1 MNTSQ
6 HHVIFIDGVCVLC
19 NRLSRI
25 LMRLD
30 SKKQFLF
37 STLDS
42 SFAKK
47 TLSEPKED
55 SIVVLSQDEMI
66 YTKSKAILFIIRQL
80 PYVRWIGILL
90 KIIPGLALDY
100 AYDRVSKNRYQWFGK
115 HNSCPLLTDDRFIK
129 D

>member
-30 SKKQFLF
+30 SKKQFIF

-47 TLSEPKED
+47 TLLESKED
-55 SIVVLSQDEMI
+55 SIMVRSQDEMI

-80 PYVRWIGILL
+80 PYVRWIGILF
-90 KIIPGLALDY
+90 KIIPGFALDY
-100 AYDRVSKNRYQWFGK
+100 AYDRVAKNRYQWFGK
-115 HNSCPLLTDDRFIK
+115 HNSCPLLNDDRFIK

>member
-25 LMRLD
+25 LLRLD

-47 TLSEPKED
+47 TLLEIKED
-55 SIVVLSQDEMI
+55 SIVVRSQDEMI

-80 PYVRWIGILL
+80 PYVRWIAILL
-90 KIIPGLALDY
+90 KIIPSFSLDY
-100 AYDRVSKNRYQWFGK
+100 AYDRVAKNRYQWFGK
-115 HNSCPLLTDDRFIK
+115 HNSCPFLTDDRFIK

>member
-47 TLSEPKED
+47 TLLEPKED

-100 AYDRVSKNRYQWFGK
+100 AYDRVAKNRYQWFGK
-115 HNSCPLLTDDRFIK
+115 HNSCPLITDDRFIK
-129 D
+129 E

>member
-1 MNTSQ
+1 MSPSQ

-19 NRLSRI
+19 NRLSQM

-47 TLSEPKED
+47 ILLETKED
-55 SIVVLSQDEMI
+55 SIVVRSQDEMI

-90 KIIPGLALDY
+90 KIIPVFALDY
-100 AYDRVSKNRYQWFGK
+100 VYDWVVKNRYQWFGK

-129 D
+129 E

>member
-1 MNTSQ
+1 MSPSQ

-19 NRLSRI
+19 NRLSQM
-25 LMRLD
+25 LMRFD

-47 TLSEPKED
+47 TLLETKED
-55 SIVVLSQDEMI
+55 SIVVRSKDEMI

-80 PYVRWIGILL
+80 PYIRWIGILL
-90 KIIPGLALDY
+90 KIIPVFALDY
-100 AYDRVSKNRYQWFGK
+100 AYDRVAKNRYQWFGK
-115 HNSCPLLTDDRFIK
+115 HNSCHLITDDRFIK
-129 D
+129 E

>member
-19 NRLSRI
+19 NRLSQI

-47 TLSEPKED
+47 TLLEPKED
-55 SIVVLSQDEMI
+55 SIVVRSQDEMI
-66 YTKSKAILFIIRQL
+66 YTKSEAILFIIRQL

-90 KIIPGLALDY
+90 KIIPGFALDY
-100 AYDRVSKNRYQWFGK
+100 AYDRVAKNRFHWFGK
-115 HNSCPLLTDDRFIK
+115 HNSWPLLADVRFIK

>member
-1 MNTSQ
+1 MSASQ

-19 NRLSRI
+19 NRLSQT

-42 SFAKK
+42 AFAKK
-47 TLSEPKED
+47 TLLEPKED
-55 SIVVLSQDEMI
+55 SIVVRSQDEMI

-90 KIIPGLALDY
+90 KIIPVFALDY
-100 AYDRVSKNRYQWFGK
+100 VYDWVAKNRYQWFGK

-129 D
+129 E

>member
-80 PYVRWIGILL
+80 PYVRWIVILL

>member
-1 MNTSQ
+1 MSPSQ

-19 NRLSRI
+19 NRLSQM

-47 TLSEPKED
+47 TLLETKED
-55 SIVVLSQDEMI
+55 SIVVRSKDEMI

-90 KIIPGLALDY
+90 KIIPVFALDY
-100 AYDRVSKNRYQWFGK
+100 AYDRVAKNRYQWFGK
-115 HNSCPLLTDDRFIK
+115 YNSCPLITDERFIK
-129 D
+129 E

>member
-1 MNTSQ
+1 MNISQ

-19 NRLSRI
+19 NRLSQM

-47 TLSEPKED
+47 ILLETKED
-55 SIVVLSQDEMI
+55 SIVVRSKDEMI

-90 KIIPGLALDY
+90 KIIPVFALDY
-100 AYDRVSKNRYQWFGK
+100 VYDRVAKNRYQWFGK
-115 HNSCPLLTDDRFIK
+115 HNSALCLMMIDS
-129 D
+129 

>member
-6 HHVIFIDGVCVLC
+6 HHVILIDGVCVLC

-47 TLSEPKED
+47 TLLESKED
-55 SIVVLSQDEMI
+55 SIVVRSQDEMI

-90 KIIPGLALDY
+90 KITPVFALDY
-100 AYDRVSKNRYQWFGK
+100 AYDRVAKNRYQWFGK

-129 D
+129 E

>member
-47 TLSEPKED
+47 TLLESKED
-55 SIVVLSQDEMI
+55 SIVVRSQDEMI

-90 KIIPGLALDY
+90 KITPVFALDY
-100 AYDRVSKNRYQWFGK
+100 AYDRVAKNRYQWFGK
-115 HNSCPLLTDDRFIK
+115 HSSCPLLTDDRFIK

>member
-80 PYVRWIGILL
+80 PYVRWIVILL

-115 HNSCPLLTDDRFIK
+115 HNSCPLITDDRFIK
-129 D
+129 E

>member
-1 MNTSQ
+1 MSTSQ

-25 LMRLD
+25 LVRLD

-42 SFAKK
+42 SFTKK
-47 TLSEPKED
+47 TLLEIKEN
-55 SIVVLSQDEMI
+55 SIVVRSQDEMI
-66 YTKSKAILFIIRQL
+66 YTKSKAILFIICQL
-80 PYVRWIGILL
+80 PYVRWIGILM
-90 KIIPGLALDY
+90 KIIPVFALDY
-100 AYDRVSKNRYQWFGK
+100 AYDRVAKNRYQWFGK

-129 D
+129 E

>member
-30 SKKQFLF
+30 SKKLFLF

-47 TLSEPKED
+47 TLLETKED
-55 SIVVLSQDEMI
+55 SIVVRSQDEMI

-80 PYVRWIGILL
+80 PYVRWIAILL
-90 KIIPGLALDY
+90 KIIPSFSLDY
-100 AYDRVSKNRYQWFGK
+100 AYDRVAKNRYQWFGK
-115 HNSCPLLTDDRFIK
+115 HNSCPFLTDDRFIK